1 MERETA
7 MAVIGQTQV
16 APVTVAH
23 DLTFGDLRWAL
34 GQGWRDFLATPR
46 YGLFFA
52 AFYAMG
58 GLGLV
63 YGLFTLGEGAWSV
76 PVIAGFPIIAP
87 FAAVGLYEVSR
98 RRSAELQIDR
108 RSILWALRGRGDD
121 QILMIAGIVFVA
133 FSFWMILAHGIF
145 AIFMA
150 ESGIGGETIG
160 LLGSPSA
167 IAMLLVGTCVGA
179 VFAFALYAITVIS
192 LPMLVDR
199 DVDFITAI
207 IVSLGT
213 IRSNK
218 AVMTGWAAIM
228 ATMLI
233 IAMLPAF
240 IGLFVILPVLGHATW
255 HIYTRAVSRPAAY

>member
-1 MERETA
+1 
-7 MAVIGQTQV
+7 MAATGQTQV
-16 APVTVAH
+16 APVTIAT
-23 DLTFGDLRWAL
+23 DLSFSDLGAAL
-34 GQGWRDFLATPR
+34 AQGWRDFAARPF

-52 AFYAMG
+52 CFYVIG

-63 YGLFTLGEGAWSV
+63 YGLFTLGEGAWSI
-76 PVIAGFPIIAP
+76 PVIAGFPIVAP

-98 RRSAELQIDR
+98 RRSLNLRTHAGA
-108 RSILWALRGRGDD
+108 ILWALRGRGDD

-150 ESGIGGETIG
+150 ESGIGTETIG
-160 LLGSPSA
+160 LLASPAA
-167 IAMLLVGTCVGA
+167 IAMLIVGTLVGA
-179 VFAFALYAITVIS
+179 IFAFALYAITVIS

-218 AVMTGWAAIM
+218 AVMTGWAAI
-228 ATMLI
+228 
-233 IAMLPAF
+233 IAVTLFVAMIPAF
-240 IGLFVILPVLGHATW
+240 AGLFIILPVLGHATW
-255 HIYTRAVSRPAAY
+255 HLYRRAVPGNASD